1 VGRKKTI
8 EAFRQRQLAQ
18 IDAHLAEFGVEPP
31 APQTEEQKPN
41 YFI

>member
-1 VGRKKTI
+1 
-8 EAFRQRQLAQ
+8 LAE
-18 IDAHLAEFGVEPP
+18 IDAQLAEFGVEPP